1 VVHAAIELIPGVE
14 EASISVVFDRKTVQ
28 SRAPSGSLPSLID
41 QLQTRLGQGPC
52 LEAAYEEHTV
62 RVPDMRTESR
72 WPVFVARA
80 REAGVGSMLAFQ
92 LFVEQQNLGALN
104 LYSRHPNAFTGE
116 SEYIGL
122 MVATHAA
129 LAYAEANEVGHL
141 TASLSTRDKIGQ
153 AKGILMERYKIT
165 DQQAFILLAGVSQNT
180 NTKLTALA
188 ETLTSTGELPGPG
201 IN

>member
-1 VVHAAIELIPGVE
+1 
-14 EASISVVFDRKTVQ
+14 
-28 SRAPSGSLPSLID
+28 
-41 QLQTRLGQGPC
+41 
-52 LEAAYEEHTV
+52 
-62 RVPDMRTESR
+62 
-72 WPVFVARA
+72 
-80 REAGVGSMLAFQ
+80 
-92 LFVEQQNLGALN
+92 
-104 LYSRHPNAFTGE
+104 
-116 SEYIGL
+116 

-188 ETLTSTGELPGPG
+188 EPLTSTGELPGPG